1 MSTIAVNAITD
12 ANGGSTTSI
21 NGTTPNAYNTVGK
34 NRIINGAMQIAQ
46 RGTSATGISNNTYP
60 ALDRWKYFLS
70 GPTVDVSQQSFTLG
84 QTDVTGEPEFYLR
97 NTVSS
102 NSGTSDYVI
111 LAQHIEDVRTFA
123 GQTCTLSFWAKSS
136 VSGNKIAIELNQSF
150 GTGGSASS
158 RVVTA
163 DSDSVTLSTS
173 WQKFSVT
180 LTLPSISGKTIDP
193 STNTS
198 YLELYLWLS
207 SGSAYDSRASSIGNQ
222 AGNFDITLIQ
232 FEAGESAT
240 EFEHRPYGT
249 ELLLC
254 QRYYQ
259 FIDGAEYSNEAIWS
273 SYGAAYNYVNWQYKV
288 QMRSQPTIAGLYE
301 GTGLMRGTYGA
312 TIYTAGNAWASFGWS
327 NTSGG
332 TLGICSADAEL

>member
-1 MSTIAVNAITD
+1 MALTQIKQSNIDSNFNPSFRNV
-12 ANGGSTTSI
+12 
-21 NGTTPNAYNTVGK
+21 
-34 NRIINGAMQIAQ
+34 IINGDMRIAQ
-46 RGTSATGISNNTYP
+46 RGTSATGISNSTYP
-60 ALDRWKYFLS
+60 ALDRWKYWLS

-111 LAQHIEDVRTFA
+111 LSQHIEDVRTFA

-207 SGSAYDSRASSIGNQ
+207 AGSAYDSRTSSIGNQ

-249 ELLLC
+249 ELQLC
-254 QRYYQ
+254 ERYFEAYPLMSGTQ
-259 FIDGAEYSNEAIWS
+259 NIPIILTYRVTNQYWAYLYYKTQKRAVPTLTLGAGTVWSN
-273 SYGAAYNYVNWQYKV
+273 
-288 QMRSQPTIAGLYE
+288 
-301 GTGLMRGTYGA
+301 GTPSANIGVTNVMWLGTA
-312 TIYTAGNAWASFGWS
+312 TIYMNESNATDIYSFA
-327 NTSGG
+327 
-332 TLGICSADAEL
+332 LDAEL

>member
-12 ANGGSTTSI
+12 ANGGNTTSI
-21 NGTTPNAYNTVGK
+21 NNTTPNAYNTVGK
-34 NRIINGAMQIAQ
+34 NLVINGAMQIAQ
-46 RGTSATGISNNTYP
+46 RGTSATGISNSTYP
-60 ALDRWKYFLS
+60 ALDRWKYFVS

-84 QTDVTGEPEFYLR
+84 QTAVTGEPEFYLR

-102 NSGTSDYVI
+102 NSGTSDYAI

-198 YLELYLWLS
+198 FLELYLWLS
-207 SGSAYDSRASSIGNQ
+207 GGSSYDSRASSIGNQ

-249 ELLLC
+249 ELSLC
-254 QRYYQ
+254 QRYY
-259 FIDGAEYSNEAIWS
+259 FVLIGNSYPNNYGSAYLGMVNHPVKMRATPTYSAGTNPGGHSLNPTGLDVGYIYNAS
-273 SYGAAYNYVNWQYKV
+273 SYTQCTAL
-288 QMRSQPTIAGLYE
+288 AG
-301 GTGLMRGTYGA
+301 
-312 TIYTAGNAWASFGWS
+312 
-327 NTSGG
+327 
-332 TLGICSADAEL
+332 DAEL

>member
-1 MSTIAVNAITD
+1 MSTLAVDTILDSN
-12 ANGGSTTSI
+12 NGTTTSI

-34 NRIINGAMQIAQ
+34 NRIINGNMMIAQ
-46 RGTSATGISNNTYP
+46 RGTSATGISGSTYP
-60 ALDRWKYFLS
+60 ALDRWKYWLS

-111 LAQHIEDVRTFA
+111 LSQHIEDVRTFA

-180 LTLPSISGKTIDP
+180 LTVPSISGKTIDP

-198 YLELYLWLS
+198 YLELYLWFS
-207 SGSAYDSRASSIGNQ
+207 AGSNFDSRASSIGNQ

-232 FEAGESAT
+232 FEAGASAT

-249 ELLLC
+249 ELSLC
-254 QRYYQ
+254 QRYYWKHLTIGPWY
-259 FIDGAEYSNEAIWS
+259 FTIDGSGNPYRRTQVMQHPSPMRANPTVTATHNKTGSPGLQFASTEFTGFYWDSAVSTDAVYIT
-273 SYGAAYNYVNWQYKV
+273 AA
-288 QMRSQPTIAGLYE
+288 
-301 GTGLMRGTYGA
+301 TY
-312 TIYTAGNAWASFGWS
+312 
-327 NTSGG
+327 
-332 TLGICSADAEL
+332 DAEL